1 MKKVVL
7 AAAMLSAFASQASAQ
22 EAAAAPIHDI
32 SFNAA
37 VVSDYRF
44 RGISQSRL
52 DPAIQL
58 GADYVHT
65 PTGIYVGTWAS
76 SIKWI
81 TDAGGDANIETNLY
95 GGIRGDLTAGGLG
108 YDVGVLRYYYPENAL
123 AISANTTEVYAKL
136 TYGPAYIKYSHSTT
150 NLFGYGDSDG
160 SGYLDVGASFGLPY
174 DLSLNLHA
182 GHQRIK
188 NNSDFDYTDWLIGVS
203 KEFPVGTVSLAYVD
217 TNSEPIILGPKDEDM
232 AKGGVV
238 LSFSK
243 SF

>member
-22 EAAAAPIHDI
+22 EAAPVHDI

-65 PTGIYVGTWAS
+65 PSGAYVGTWAS

-95 GGIRGDLTAGGLG
+95 AGISGDTPVSGLG
-108 YDVGVLRYYYPENAL
+108 YDIGVLRYYYPENSL
-123 AISANTTEVYAKL
+123 PTSANTTEAYAQL
-136 TYGPAYIKYSHSTT
+136 SYGPTYVKYSHTTT
-150 NLFGYGDSDG
+150 NLFGFENSDG
-160 SGYLDVGASFGLPY
+160 SGYLDIGADIEMPYGLI
-174 DLSLNLHA
+174 LNLHA
-182 GHQRIK
+182 GKQEVE
-188 NNSDFDYTDWLIGVS
+188 NNPAADYEDYLVGVS
-203 KEFPVGTVSLAYVD
+203 KDFSLGTVSLAYVD
-217 TNSEPIILGPKDEDM
+217 TDLAPAPVGPRNEDPN
-232 AKGGVV
+232 KSGFV
-238 LSFSK
+238 LTLSK

>member
-7 AAAMLSAFASQASAQ
+7 AAAMLTAFASQASAQ
-22 EAAAAPIHDI
+22 EATPVHDI

-58 GADYVHT
+58 GADYAHT

-95 GGIRGDLTAGGLG
+95 AGISGDTPVAGLG
-108 YDVGVLRYYYPENAL
+108 YDVGVLRYYYPENML
-123 AISANTTEVYAKL
+123 PVSANTTEVYAQL
-136 TYGPAYIKYSHSTT
+136 SYGPAYIKYSHATT
-150 NLFGYGDSDG
+150 NLFGFENSEG
-160 SGYLDVGASFGLPY
+160 SGYLDIGADIGMPY
-174 DLSLNLHA
+174 GVVLNLHA
-182 GHQRIK
+182 GKQEVENHPA
-188 NNSDFDYTDWLIGVS
+188 SDYEDYLIGVS
-203 KEFPVGTVSLAYVD
+203 KDFSLGTVSLAYVD
-217 TNSEPIILGPKDEDM
+217 TDSAPIPSGPRGEDI
-232 AKGGVV
+232 AKSGVV
-238 LSFSK
+238 LTLSK